1 MIKPTKNIA
10 DIKQMVKDCS
20 YKHVAVR
27 VNLGRNKILSYSG
40 VLSGIY
46 PALFTVKPTTMIFWA
61 RRRTL
66 IPTCSAAASKS
77 NRYSNSENCDEKR
90 RKRNAAINGRER
102 WEFNRRKIITSK
114 RKQSARKEIVK
125 TCRPKK
131 NDSERGI
138 CSGPSGFPTDFLHA
152 FFSFDKKPK
161 NLRGFFSRES
171 HKSDLRHIK

>member
-138 CSGPSGFPTDFLHA
+138 CSGPSGFPTDFCML
-152 FFSFDKKPK
+152 FSLSTKSRKTCGD
-161 NLRGFFSRES
+161 FSLGKVINR
-171 HKSDLRHIK
+171 ICGT